1 MGCYGK
7 SNGGIETFLFTIMTE
22 ELTSESLAE
31 EDDAAGE
38 EDDAANEAEPE
49 SETTKHLLG
58 HYVFGIVIVGESVQ
72 ERDTVISP
80 TIRFVEITDE
90 ETSSALP
97 EIIVE
102 ERDAEDSDI
111 DEIEEQT
118 DTESV
123 DISTTWTVD
132 QMESPESLEIQE
144 TSETPENLEE
154 D

>member
-1 MGCYGK
+1 MK
-7 SNGGIETFLFTIMTE
+7 TFLFTMMAE
-22 ELTSESLAE
+22 ELASESVAE
-31 EDDAAGE
+31 EDGAAGE

-72 ERDTVISP
+72 EGDTVISP

-102 ERDAEDSDI
+102 ELDAEDSDI
-111 DEIEEQT
+111 DE
-118 DTESV
+118 TESV
-123 DISTTWTVD
+123 DMSSTWTAD
-132 QMESPESLEIQE
+132 YLKSLENLE
-144 TSETPENLEE
+144 TNWETPENLEE

>member
-1 MGCYGK
+1 M
-7 SNGGIETFLFTIMTE
+7 FTITAE
-22 ELTSESLAE
+22 ELTSETVAE
-31 EDDAAGE
+31 EDEA

-111 DEIEEQT
+111 DEIEEQM

>member
-1 MGCYGK
+1 MK
-7 SNGGIETFLFTIMTE
+7 TFLFTRMAE
-22 ELTSESLAE
+22 EPTSESVAE
-31 EDDAAGE
+31 EDGAAGE

-72 ERDTVISP
+72 EGDTVISP
-80 TIRFVEITDE
+80 TIRFEEITED

-102 ERDAEDSDI
+102 ERDVEDSDI
-111 DEIEEQT
+111 DE
-118 DTESV
+118 TEGLMDAETMDMS
-123 DISTTWTVD
+123 STWTAD
-132 QMESPESLEIQE
+132 YLKSLENLE
-144 TSETPENLEE
+144 TNWETPENLEE